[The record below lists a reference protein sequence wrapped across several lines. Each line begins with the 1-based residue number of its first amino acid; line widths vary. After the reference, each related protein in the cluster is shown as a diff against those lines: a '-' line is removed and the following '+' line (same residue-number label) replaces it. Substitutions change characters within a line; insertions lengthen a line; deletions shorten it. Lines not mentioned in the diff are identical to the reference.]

1 MKSEKKVRKMAKSQT
16 QYEKNRENEETFD
29 SNWPNTYQVRFY
41 FMLVFYALS
50 CFADKAY
57 F

>member
-1 MKSEKKVRKMAKSQT
+1 MAKSQT
-16 QYEKNRENEETFD
+16 QYVKNRENEETFD

-41 FMLVFYALS
+41 FMLVFDAS
-50 CFADKAY
+50 NFFADKAY